1 MEDRIRAQLV
11 YFSSINLT
19 QGDYI
24 LTKFSINMDGASN
37 FSQGDDAHR
46 QMRQQTRLQSIQGS
60 Q

>member
-1 MEDRIRAQLV
+1 MCAQLV

-46 QMRQQTRLQSIQGS
+46 QMRQQTSLKSIQGS